1 MPDERGNPVS
11 RSVTVVSVLWNSAD
25 LIPALADTL
34 NGLSDGCDIILV
46 DNNSTDDTADLA
58 ARLIPDAR
66 ILSMPQNGGFGTG
79 NNRAIEV
86 VSTPFTLLLNSDARI
101 ESESLNS
108 LNVVMS
114 QCEKT
119 AAVQP
124 ALKIWDWPLLAAG
137 EGVSMTR
144 YGEGYDINFLHF
156 SPGATR
162 GDPVRV
168 PGVTAAVS
176 LWRTAALREVS
187 GFDEEIFMYFEDVD
201 LSMRLASLG
210 WRFSLATAATALHRA
225 GASSSREKAA
235 KWELESSVYLTRRY
249 FGSRSCTLPPY
260 WWKREL
266 RIRAHGIIRRIP
278 WKWRIGSVRR
288 ACSLPCTPVRL
299 SGEVLSML
307 QPRPMELPLTRSALC
322 GNLDPDGILEAG
334 PGFSKRNGR
343 LFITQYGCILS
354 KAQGMISVELITP
367 DRCRSGSIRN
377 EAGDVLAR
385 FNSRPGEVVRL
396 KTGVAPAGS
405 KFYLSMDE
413 YDATAEVTNIVH
425 SR

>member
-1 MPDERGNPVS
+1 MS
-11 RSVTVVSVLWNSAD
+11 RNVTAVSVLWNSAD
-25 LIPALADTL
+25 LLPDLAATL
-34 NGLSDGCDIILV
+34 NGISDECDIILV
-46 DNNSTDDTADLA
+46 DNDSTDDTANLA
-58 ARLIPDAR
+58 ATLIPGAR
-66 ILSMPQNGGFGTG
+66 IKRMPKNGGFGWG
-79 NNRAIEV
+79 NNRAFEA

-101 ESESLNS
+101 DCESLES
-108 LNVVMS
+108 LIAVMNRY
-114 QCEKT
+114 EKT

-124 ALKIWDWPLLAAG
+124 ALKIWDWPLLSAG

-156 SPGATR
+156 ISGATK
-162 GDPVRV
+162 GGSVRV

-176 LWRTAALREVS
+176 LWRTSALREVS

-210 WRFSLATAATALHRA
+210 WRFRLVATATALHRA
-225 GASSSREKAA
+225 GASSSRENAA
-235 KWELESSVYLTRRY
+235 RWELESSVYLTRRY

-266 RIRAHGIIRRIP
+266 RIRIHDIIRRIP
-278 WKWRIGSVRR
+278 WKWRIGAVRR
-288 ACSLPCTPVRL
+288 ACSIPCTPVRL

-307 QPRPMELPLTRSALC
+307 QSRPMELPLARGALRD
-322 GNLDPDGILEAG
+322 NLDPDGILEAG
-334 PGFSKRNGR
+334 PGFSKRDGR

-354 KAQGMISVELITP
+354 KAEGVISLELVTP

-377 EAGDVLAR
+377 EAGDVLER
-385 FNSRPGEVVRL
+385 FNSRPGEVVHL

-413 YDATAEVTNIVH
+413 YDATAEVIKVVH

>member
-1 MPDERGNPVS
+1 MS
-11 RSVTVVSVLWNSAD
+11 RSVTVVSVLWNSAG
-25 LIPALADTL
+25 LIPDLADTL
-34 NGLSDGCDIILV
+34 RGLSDECDIILV

-58 ARLIPDAR
+58 ASLIPDAR
-66 ILSMPQNGGFGTG
+66 IKRMSQNGGFGWG
-79 NNRAIEV
+79 NNRALEEV
-86 VSTPFTLLLNSDARI
+86 TTPFILLLNSDARM
-101 ESESLNS
+101 EPESLKS
-108 LNVVMS
+108 LLSVMDRY
-114 QCEKT
+114 EKT

-124 ALKIWDWPLLAAG
+124 TLKIWDWPLLSAG
-137 EGVSMTR
+137 KGVSMTR

-156 SPGATR
+156 SSGAAK

-176 LWRTAALREVS
+176 LWRTAALQEVS

-201 LSMRLASLG
+201 LSMRLASAG

-225 GASSSREKAA
+225 GASSSRERAA

-278 WKWRIGSVRR
+278 WKWRIGAVRR
-288 ACSLPCTPVRL
+288 ACSIPCTPVRL

-307 QPRPMELPLTRSALC
+307 QSRPMELPLTRSALRD
-322 GNLDPDGILEAG
+322 NLDPDGVLEAG
-334 PGFSKRNGR
+334 PGFSKRDGR

-354 KAQGMISVELITP
+354 KARGVISLELVTP

-377 EAGDVLAR
+377 ERGDVLTR
-385 FNSRPGEVVRL
+385 WNSMPGEVVHL

-413 YDATAEVTNIVH
+413 YDATAEVKKIVH
-425 SR
+425 RR

>member
-1 MPDERGNPVS
+1 MS
-11 RSVTVVSVLWNSAD
+11 RSVTAVSVLWNSAG
-25 LIPALADTL
+25 LIPDLADTL
-34 NGLSDGCDIILV
+34 LGLSDECDIILV
-46 DNNSTDDTADLA
+46 DNNSTDDTVNVA
-58 ARLIPDAR
+58 AALIPDAR
-66 ILSMPQNGGFGTG
+66 IMRMSQNGGFGWG
-79 NNRAIEV
+79 NNRAFEA

-101 ESESLNS
+101 DGESLKN
-108 LNVVMS
+108 LLEVITR
-114 QCEKT
+114 CERT

-124 ALKIWDWPLLAAG
+124 ALKIWDWPLLGAG

-156 SPGATR
+156 ISGAAKGSP
-162 GDPVRV
+162 VCV
-168 PGVTAAVS
+168 PGITAAVS

-225 GASSSREKAA
+225 GASSSRERAA
-235 KWELESSVYLTRRY
+235 RWELESSVYLTRRY

-266 RIRAHGIIRRIP
+266 RIRAHGIIRGIP
-278 WKWRIGSVRR
+278 WKWRIGAVRR
-288 ACSLPCTPVRL
+288 AWSIPCTPVRL
-299 SGEVLSML
+299 SDEVLSML
-307 QPRPMELPLTRSALC
+307 QSRPMELPLARSEFRDD
-322 GNLDPDGILEAG
+322 LDRDGILEAG
-334 PGFSKRNGR
+334 PGFSKRDGR

-354 KAQGMISVELITP
+354 KARGMILLDLITP

-385 FNSRPGEVVRL
+385 FNTRPGEVVHL
-396 KTGVAPAGS
+396 ETGVAPAGS

-413 YDATAEVTNIVH
+413 YDATAEVVKVVH
-425 SR
+425 CR